1 MFPRASGILCLV
13 VTVLR
18 GIGSRR
24 HQRVSDSDST
34 RDHVALHSALC
45 AGGADQ
51 RGRTL
56 GGVFGGVAGLLLLA
70 LLPWCLLRR
79 RRRMHVVRGGLAKGS
94 DSHTSVREAAD
105 SLDLKTALARPMTL
119 LVRAPRLEHTLCSCA
134 GSGSTHARLC
144 VSTPPTCPRCSSICA
159 HGNTKETRAYDGIP
173 PRVLCTHTHMR
184 RT

>member
-1 MFPRASGILCLV
+1 MAAEVTSAYQIL
-13 VTVLR
+13 TA
-18 GIGSRR
+18 RR
-24 HQRVSDSDST
+24 IV
-34 RDHVALHSALC
+34 LHSIRRC
-45 AGGADQ
+45 VPAGGADQ

-56 GGVFGGVAGLLLLA
+56 GGVCGGVAGLLLLA

-134 GSGSTHARLC
+134 GSMSIHACLC
-144 VSTPPTCPRCSSICA
+144 VSSPNLFSLFEHVCTWP
-159 HGNTKETRAYDGIP
+159 HQGNTCLRWHVP
-173 PRVLCTHTHMR
+173 PCACTHMHWR